1 MESQPFFL
9 VMWKS
14 FIIFVKNYYMRK
26 SLLVIVIG
34 LMFVGCYKEPQSSE
48 SVGNGFRVEYLF
60 EKDGIKVYRFYDG
73 GRSHYFTSKG
83 ESISTQSNGKT
94 TTDENIE

>member
-1 MESQPFFL
+1 
-9 VMWKS
+9 
-14 FIIFVKNYYMRK
+14 MRK
-26 SLLVIVIG
+26 LFVIG
-34 LMFVGCYKEPQSSE
+34 ITMMLLGTILLLVGCYKEPQSSE